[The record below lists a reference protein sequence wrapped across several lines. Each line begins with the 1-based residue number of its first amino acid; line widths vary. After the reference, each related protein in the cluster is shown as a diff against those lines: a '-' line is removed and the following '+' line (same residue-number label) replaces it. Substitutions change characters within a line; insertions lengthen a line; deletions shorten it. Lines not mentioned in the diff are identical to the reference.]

1 MIPFERHLQQGLE
14 QAGNLPI
21 PAALGVAQANALQ
34 FKQEEHPTYQPEVV
48 ALPPPVIVEPQNKRL
63 TLRDKNAPKRNLG
76 PYLIYQNAMRD
87 HFKALNPHLQFGDLC
102 KYTAQQWEKLGP
114 AEKQQ
119 WIVRAE
125 EDKKRYV
132 RELAAYV
139 PAPGYDRR
147 GDLIL
152 LPEKTTRVKRE
163 RDKNAP
169 KRNLTAYLL
178 YQNAM
183 RDQIRQKHPAATFG
197 ELSKITSAMYKE
209 LTPEELALWKQRERE
224 SKEQYDLEMEKYT
237 PPPGFD
243 EKGLR
248 MQDEDIVLG
257 LKRRK
262 KMSQRKR
269 QLKPPGAPTRPRGS
283 YVFFTFD
290 ARPRLLAEQP
300 NVGFREMGCILGEQ
314 WRNLSSEEKQKYV
327 DMAAEDKRRFE
338 AETAEFNEKTQ
349 GLVVDDVLTVEAVE
363 ADVVVGEIKQ
373 DALDHIRTESV

>member
-14 QAGNLPI
+14 QAGNL
-21 PAALGVAQANALQ
+21 AVAVAVGSAEANSLQ
-34 FKQEEHPTYQPEVV
+34 FKQEEPPTYQPEAAPLIQPVV
-48 ALPPPVIVEPQNKRL
+48 VENKRL

-132 RELAAYV
+132 RELAAYA

-178 YQNAM
+178 FQNAM
-183 RDQIRQKHPAATFG
+183 RERIRQKHPAATFG
-197 ELSKITSAMYKE
+197 ELSKITSVMYKQ
-209 LTPEELALWKQRERE
+209 LTPEELAVWKQRERE
-224 SKEQYDLEMEKYT
+224 SKERYDQEMEKYI

-248 MQDEDIVLG
+248 LQEEDFGVGVG

-262 KMSQRKR
+262 RSSQRKR
-269 QLKPPGAPTRPRGS
+269 QHKPPGAPTRPRGS

-290 ARPRLLAEQP
+290 ARPRLMAVQP

-314 WRNLSSEEKQKYV
+314 WRNLSMEEKQKYV

-338 AETAEFNEKTQ
+338 AETAEFNAKTQ
-349 GLVVDDVLTVEAVE
+349 GLVVRDVDILTVEA
-363 ADVVVGEIKQ
+363 DIVVDQMKEE
-373 DALDHIRTESV
+373 DLANIRTESV